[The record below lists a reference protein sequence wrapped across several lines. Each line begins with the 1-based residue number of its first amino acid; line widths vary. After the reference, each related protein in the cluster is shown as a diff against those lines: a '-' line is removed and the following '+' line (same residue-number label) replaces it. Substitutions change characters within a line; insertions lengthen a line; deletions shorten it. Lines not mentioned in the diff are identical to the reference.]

1 MSSHDFVQG
10 YLQEKGWIWESTRRG
25 TVPVKATLYQDGVH
39 IRSEGKTMVLPREIV
54 LEFMGWL
61 RRHKEWTAPES
72 IYSYHVT
79 DDMTVTDIFG
89 CLYCLEN
96 LPHTEEDH
104 ESQVSEGDVV
114 FYDDGVTPA
123 PIDGQY

>member
-1 MSSHDFVQG
+1 MSRCQ
-10 YLQEKGWIWESTRRG
+10 
-25 TVPVKATLYQDGVH
+25 
-39 IRSEGKTMVLPREIV
+39 TMVLPREVV
-54 LEFMGWL
+54 LEFLGWL

-79 DDMTVTDIFG
+79 DDMTVTDMFG
-89 CLYCLEN
+89 CLYCQEN

-104 ESQVSEGDVV
+104 ESQVNMGDMV
-114 FYDDGVTPA
+114 FYDDGVTPG